1 MLQCTNCIGL
11 DLLNNILFFFLYLY
25 FLPLNP
31 GRHEAEYGP
40 TETVKREK
48 SEKYYSGNNII
59 QIIYKCTAQMKYKHL
74 NIPKMHINTFIH
86 THRLYKNQNT

>member
-1 MLQCTNCIGL
+1 MKQNIVQQK
-11 DLLNNILFFFLYLY
+11 LL
-25 FLPLNP
+25 
-31 GRHEAEYGP
+31 R
-40 TETVKREK
+40 VEK
-48 SEKYYSGNNII
+48 SEKYYSGKKII